1 MKVLVIG
8 FTHLGMVYSACFTS
22 KGVEVSL
29 ARSEL
34 HDESVYDYQHLK
46 AEPNLYDIIEESE
59 RKGKFS
65 FVRLSHL
72 VLSDY
77 DLIFIAEDTSLDS
90 QGNPLHQRIIEII
103 EYVDEKNLSE
113 VPVVLMSQVF
123 PGFCAMSKIKSPLIY
138 WVETL
143 VFGKAIDRATNPEQI
158 VLGFRFTDMKIPD
171 ALSSL
176 LELFSRPIIRMS
188 WESAE
193 LTKISFNFMLSMS
206 VLGSNFLAS
215 VAEEVGA
222 NWSEIKN
229 ALRLDARIGK
239 SAYLDP
245 GLGITGGNL
254 PRDLATLRSIA
265 IKMSRTNQKFLNSIM
280 NFNENQILWLI
291 ECIEYLENIHLFAKK
306 SNSIGLLGLSYKV
319 GTSSTLNSPSIRL
332 AQIYSKN
339 HFLAF
344 DPVVKYVSNVN
355 NIEICPSITNLF
367 ERSQTLILIT
377 PWPEILDALQSPT
390 HSFKNQNIID
400 AGSWLDSE
408 ILMRFN
414 NHRQRGR
421 GSNA

>member
-1 MKVLVIG
+1 
-8 FTHLGMVYSACFTS
+8 
-22 KGVEVSL
+22 
-29 ARSEL
+29 
-34 HDESVYDYQHLK
+34 
-46 AEPNLYDIIEESE
+46 
-59 RKGKFS
+59 
-65 FVRLSHL
+65 
-72 VLSDY
+72 
-77 DLIFIAEDTSLDS
+77 
-90 QGNPLHQRIIEII
+90 
-103 EYVDEKNLSE
+103 
-113 VPVVLMSQVF
+113 
-123 PGFCAMSKIKSPLIY
+123 
-138 WVETL
+138 
-143 VFGKAIDRATNPEQI
+143 
-158 VLGFRFTDMKIPD
+158 
-171 ALSSL
+171 
-176 LELFSRPIIRMS
+176 
-188 WESAE
+188 
-193 LTKISFNFMLSMS
+193 
-206 VLGSNFLAS
+206 
-215 VAEEVGA
+215 
-222 NWSEIKN
+222 
-229 ALRLDARIGK
+229 
-239 SAYLDP
+239 
-245 GLGITGGNL
+245 
-254 PRDLATLRSIA
+254 
-265 IKMSRTNQKFLNSIM
+265 M